1 MDDQKII
8 NLYVARNEEAI
19 QLTDRAYGARLFRI
33 SQNILRCQEDAEECV
48 SDTYLRTW
56 NSIPPTMP
64 RSLFS
69 YLAKICRNLSLTK
82 LDWTRAAKRKAEVV
96 SLTQEME
103 QCIPDVRRNTDLEE
117 RELGR
122 ILNAFL
128 STLSP
133 ENQMVFVRRYW
144 FVETTAEIAAR
155 YGIRESTLI
164 TRLYRIRL
172 KLADYLSKEGI
183 NV

>member
-1 MDDQKII
+1 MKD
-8 NLYVARNEEAI
+8 EAI
-19 QLTDRAYGARLFRI
+19 LDLYFARDERALQETHQSYGRRLLNL
-33 SQNILRCQEDAEECV
+33 SGCILNSREDAEECV

-56 NSIPPTMP
+56 NSIPPTRP
-64 RSLFS
+64 VSLFS

-82 LDWTRAAKRKAEVV
+82 VNWANAAKRKGEVV

-103 QCIPDVRRNTDLEE
+103 QCIPDVHRDTELESK
-117 RELGR
+117 ELGR

-128 STLSP
+128 ETLSP

-155 YGIRESTLI
+155 YGIKEATLI
-164 TRLYRIRL
+164 TRLHRL
-172 KLADYLSKEGI
+172 RKKLADYLSKEGI
-183 NV
+183 AV